1 MIAASSVKK
10 PEDVVIIRDF
20 LEENG

>member
-10 PEDVVIIRDF
+10 PEDVVSIRDF